1 MEIQKCFFIIEKVEE
16 TDLKLSNET
25 VKVLLK

>member
-1 MEIQKCFFIIEKVEE
+1 MEIHKCFFIIEKLEE